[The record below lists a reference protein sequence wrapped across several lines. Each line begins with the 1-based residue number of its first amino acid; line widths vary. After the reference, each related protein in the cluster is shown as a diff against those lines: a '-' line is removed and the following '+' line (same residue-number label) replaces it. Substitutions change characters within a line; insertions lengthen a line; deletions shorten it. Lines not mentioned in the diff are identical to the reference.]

1 MSEIV
6 SLVGTGCR
14 GETVEVACRPMYT
27 RCVAELT
34 NTRAGPRQHD
44 FPAHGGGANRRTSSP
59 LVKDVQDR
67 VHHEV
72 ERGLILAEAI
82 EVKRVVLP
90 EMRERGGGA
99 VVPRYA
105 KGVRRGRYIGL
116 DNGEVESTD
125 IAIAV

>member
-1 MSEIV
+1 
-6 SLVGTGCR
+6 
-14 GETVEVACRPMYT
+14 MYT

-90 EMRERGGGA
+90 EMRERGGGQLFPDTQRA
-99 VVPRYA
+99 GG
-105 KGVRRGRYIGL
+105 GVDTFGL
-116 DNGEVESTD
+116 DYGEVESTD